1 MAVQEVITVGD
12 SRLRQRS
19 RPVKEISPEIR
30 TLIADMIET
39 MHEQNG
45 VGLAAPQVAQ
55 LVRLI
60 VIEMPDDDELPHHGE
75 RFVVI
80 NPEIAKMSRD
90 VEDGIEGCLSIPGYI
105 GEVERSVEVVVR
117 GLDER
122 GKKFR
127 IRAKDY
133 LARVFQHEIDHLNGV
148 LYIDRLTA
156 PDRIWEVKPGEEEQA
171 ELEAQQ
177 GTGIPVEAGETME
190 TTK

>member
-1 MAVQEVITVGD
+1 MAVREVITVGD
-12 SRLRQRS
+12 PRLRQRT
-19 RPVKEISPEIR
+19 RPIKEITPEIK

-45 VGLAAPQVAQ
+45 VGLAAPQIGELVQ
-55 LVRLI
+55 LV
-60 VIEMPDDDELPHHGE
+60 VIEMPEDDEEPHSGE
-75 RFVVI
+75 RFVLI

-90 VEDGIEGCLSIPGYI
+90 VEEGIEGCLSIPGYI
-105 GEVERSVEVVVR
+105 GEVERSLEILVR

-127 IRAKDY
+127 MRPKGY
-133 LARVFQHEIDHLNGV
+133 LARVFQHEIDHLHGI

-171 ELEAQQ
+171 ELEANQQ
-177 GTGIPVEAGETME
+177 LEELAVEALD
-190 TTK
+190 